1 MSAVIAQIFNPVIEL
16 AIPTRSPTN
25 EPNAE
30 TKTHQVAAETK
41 RKFFMQ
47 FKVQHT
53 FLLFSAINI

>member
-25 EPNAE
+25 EQNAE

-41 RKFFMQ
+41 RKFFM
-47 FKVQHT
+47 
-53 FLLFSAINI
+53 